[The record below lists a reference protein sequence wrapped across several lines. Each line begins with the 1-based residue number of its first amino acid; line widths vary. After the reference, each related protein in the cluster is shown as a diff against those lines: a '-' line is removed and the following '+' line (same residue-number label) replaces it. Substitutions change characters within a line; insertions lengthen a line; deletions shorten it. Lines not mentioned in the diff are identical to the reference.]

1 MYLGSSVFSQII
13 DERNTWM
20 NANKKMTI
28 CKVLSGFAVAA
39 SGLALAIS
47 VVTNTEASQM
57 QADFGQQHSFNKR
70 SQALQLNADLLKRA
84 SDRFPLML
92 PQPTKIERQNKYAVG

>member
-1 MYLGSSVFSQII
+1 
-13 DERNTWM
+13 M
-20 NANKKMTI
+20 NAKKKMTTS
-28 CKVLSGFAVAA
+28 KVLSGIAVAA

-47 VVTNTEASQM
+47 IATNAEATQM
-57 QADFGQQHSFNKR
+57 PGDFGQQHSFNKR
-70 SQALQLNADLLKRA
+70 SQALQLNANLLKRA